1 MRHQGA
7 VAEGLRGAGTG
18 ARLFRQL
25 RSVRRL
31 RSDLRRGQAEPQ
43 DYRDAD
49 SLQGAHLRR
58 NPDFPVSGR
67 MAAVEDGVVRVSQTQ
82 GHLTGQASKAATRN
96 LAPRQRLQALE
107 GQAL

>member
-7 VAEGLRGAGTG
+7 VAEGLRGAGKG

-25 RSVRRL
+25 RSVRRF

-58 NPDFPVSGR
+58 DPDFTVSGR

-82 GHLTGQASKAATRN
+82 GHLTGPVTGRASKAAI
-96 LAPRQRLQALE
+96 
-107 GQAL
+107 